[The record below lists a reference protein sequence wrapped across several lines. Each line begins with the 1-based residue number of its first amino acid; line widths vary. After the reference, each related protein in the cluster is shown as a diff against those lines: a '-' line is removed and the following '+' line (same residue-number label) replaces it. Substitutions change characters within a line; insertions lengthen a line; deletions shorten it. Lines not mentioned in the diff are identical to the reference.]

1 MAVKRPLVRYADTG
15 QLEELRAGDT
25 LPGAGGGGSTSASV
39 VTVDFGTSQAS
50 RSKTFNVPLA
60 GAVVGAKV
68 LASPSLDM
76 PADVSVD
83 EFEMDAFVV
92 AGRVV
97 QTGEVQLTLH
107 SLGAPL
113 SRQRNVNVVLA

>member
-1 MAVKRPLVRYADTG
+1 MATKRPLVRYADTG
-15 QLEELRAGDT
+15 QLEELRSGDT

-39 VTVDFGTSQAS
+39 ITVDFGTSQAS
-50 RSKTFNVPLA
+50 RSKTFDVALA

-76 PADVSVD
+76 PAGVSAD
-83 EFEMDAFVV
+83 EFEMDAFVA

-97 QTGEVQLTLH
+97 QTDQVQITLH

-113 SRQRNVNVVLA
+113 SGQRNVNVFLA